1 MGIMGSIMAD
11 TATTTESRPEG
22 RGSDLPS
29 HHRARTARPSHS
41 GPAVVAGLAGLVL
54 LGLSAPSLLSGVL
67 TLDARSVLWDV
78 YAGETISA
86 DRLTAAAADLAAG
99 LRWTPDGEL
108 QGDRSLVLLRA
119 AEAAKTAAER
129 RELLE
134 QATAS
139 AMAALASAPGQPGL
153 WARLAYLRLLQGE
166 PAAAA
171 AALRLSMLSGAFVP
185 AMMASRIELGLR
197 LLPALDPETVEL
209 LRRQIRLFWLVEPNR
224 VAELSERPEAGDIVR
239 EALNGLTDADMLQF
253 QRLHGKR

>member
-1 MGIMGSIMAD
+1 MQ
-11 TATTTESRPEG
+11 
-22 RGSDLPS
+22 
-29 HHRARTARPSHS
+29 
-41 GPAVVAGLAGLVL
+41 
-54 LGLSAPSLLSGVL
+54 
-67 TLDARSVLWDV
+67 TLDARGVLWDV
-78 YAGETISA
+78 YAGEDLPV
-86 DRLTAAAADLAAG
+86 DRLTAAAADLASG
-99 LRWTPDGEL
+99 LRWMPDGEL

-129 RELLE
+129 KDLLE

-139 AMAALASAPGQPGL
+139 AMAAVAIAPGQPGV

-166 PAAAA
+166 PAPAA
-171 AALRLSMLSGAFVP
+171 AALRLSMLSGSFVP

-197 LLPALDPETVEL
+197 LLPALDAETTEL

-224 VAELSERPEAGDIVR
+224 VAELSERPGANDIVR